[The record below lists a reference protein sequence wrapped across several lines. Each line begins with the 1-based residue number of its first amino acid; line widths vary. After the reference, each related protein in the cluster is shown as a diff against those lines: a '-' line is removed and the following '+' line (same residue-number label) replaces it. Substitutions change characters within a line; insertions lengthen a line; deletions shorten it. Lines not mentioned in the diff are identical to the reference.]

1 MAAPARA
8 SRVMK
13 ARRESLCL
21 LCWQPI
27 RVGQQIGKAPIGW
40 CHTSC
45 IIDRAL
51 VTAPCR
57 GLACGHDRL

>member
-1 MAAPARA
+1 MAAT
-8 SRVMK
+8 RVMK

-27 RVGQQIGKAPIGW
+27 RIGQQIGKAPIGW

-51 VTAPCR
+51 ALTERTAS
-57 GLACGHDRL
+57 

>member
-27 RVGQQIGKAPIGW
+27 RVGQLIAKCGVWAHAQCVID
-40 CHTSC
+40 HQHMTST
-45 IIDRAL
+45 DEEPANVR
-51 VTAPCR
+51 T
-57 GLACGHDRL
+57 D